1 MLFLKV
7 VNELETLVFNNKPIN
22 DVIVNSEDVMN
33 HFEQIFPEV
42 AKSNDTGKLTK
53 EAFSLWEN
61 NKNNICIELDTS
73 PLIMSQPKF
82 DVYIGGPAS
91 AVAAALHAKSGEFTF
106 KVKIFLRTV
115 SSIDLPFPHTYKA
128 LPLIIPAFLIM
139 PAPGAFLCRGNLVAS
154 NNTRN

>member
-33 HFEQIFPEV
+33 HFEKIFPEV
-42 AKSNDTGKLTK
+42 ARSNDTGKLTK

-91 AVAAALHAKSGEFTF
+91 AVAAALHAKSGEFKF
-106 KVKIFLRTV
+106 KASTSKVL
-115 SSIDLPFPHTYKA
+115 Y
-128 LPLIIPAFLIM
+128 
-139 PAPGAFLCRGNLVAS
+139 NLHVL
-154 NNTRN
+154 

>member
-42 AKSNDTGKLTK
+42 ARSNDTGKLTK
-53 EAFSLWEN
+53 EAFSLWKN
-61 NKNNICIELDTS
+61 NKNNISIELDSS
-73 PLIMSQPKF
+73 PLITSQPKF

-106 KVKIFLRTV
+106 NPKSCGLFGQ
-115 SSIDLPFPHTYKA
+115 LPKWV
-128 LPLIIPAFLIM
+128 
-139 PAPGAFLCRGNLVAS
+139 GS
-154 NNTRN
+154 NSKES

>member
-1 MLFLKV
+1 M
-7 VNELETLVFNNKPIN
+7 FNNKPIN

-33 HFEQIFPEV
+33 HFEEIFPEV

-53 EAFSLWEN
+53 KAFSLWEN

-91 AVAAALHAKSGEFTF
+91 AVAAALQAKSGEFTF
-106 KVKIFLRTV
+106 KASTPSPWLT
-115 SSIDLPFPHTYKA
+115 L
-128 LPLIIPAFLIM
+128 L
-139 PAPGAFLCRGNLVAS
+139 LVLGKS
-154 NNTRN
+154 WVIQI

>member
-7 VNELETLVFNNKPIN
+7 VNELEKLVFNNKPIN

-33 HFEQIFPEV
+33 HFEEIFPEV
-42 AKSNDTGKLTK
+42 ARSNDTGKLTK

-91 AVAAALHAKSGEFTF
+91 AVAAALHAKSGEFTL
-106 KVKIFLRTV
+106 KASTSKTV
-115 SSIDLPFPHTYKA
+115 WSSA
-128 LPLIIPAFLIM
+128 NIILFSVQQGRP
-139 PAPGAFLCRGNLVAS
+139 
-154 NNTRN
+154 

>member
-7 VNELETLVFNNKPIN
+7 VNELETLVFNNKPIS

-53 EAFSLWEN
+53 EAFSLWKN
-61 NKNNICIELDTS
+61 NKNNISIELDSS
-73 PLIMSQPKF
+73 PLITSQPKF

-91 AVAAALHAKSGEFTF
+91 AVAAALHAKSGESTF
-106 KVKIFLRTV
+106 K
-115 SSIDLPFPHTYKA
+115 
-128 LPLIIPAFLIM
+128 
-139 PAPGAFLCRGNLVAS
+139 AS
-154 NNTRN
+154 TSKN

>member
-7 VNELETLVFNNKPIN
+7 VNKLETLVFNNKSIN

-42 AKSNDTGKLTK
+42 ARSNDTGKLTK

-91 AVAAALHAKSGEFTF
+91 VVAAALHAKSGEFTF
-106 KVKIFLRTV
+106 KAST
-115 SSIDLPFPHTYKA
+115 SKA
-128 LPLIIPAFLIM
+128 LYKSFDKFFLGVESCELSQADKSIIGESFFPKLSD
-139 PAPGAFLCRGNLVAS
+139 G
-154 NNTRN
+154 